1 MEVVVENDNSIV
13 DDDGDVDVGDAESEE
28 TIQIEPILICSVIS
42 ELYACSRALSTS
54 ININTRANN
63 KRITTTTQT
72 TTPTITT
79 RPRTHAE

>member
-1 MEVVVENDNSIV
+1 MEVVVENDNSIA
-13 DDDGDVDVGDAESEE
+13 DDDDDVDVVDAESEE

-42 ELYACSRALSTS
+42 ELYACSGALSTS

-63 KRITTTTQT
+63 KRITTTQT